1 MGTLKITTYPS
12 QLQRVVDQI
21 SGDLSASDTSLVDLV
36 ERHRGPL
43 PQELM
48 PLPSQGQERESPLEW
63 THLVDVA
70 STFETERNPHY
81 VQRSYVFGDSNHR
94 SSGASSPQQSHI
106 ELQPAPLS
114 RPSSSEG
121 HIGLERKVTKLEA
134 TVKMLQED
142 LKKER
147 EEKLRL
153 QGQVKRLWEDNQRL
167 QEESQTSAT
176 KLKKFTEWV
185 FNTIEHMNYRPPP
198 PLHTLTLAC
207 THTNTHIDTGQ
218 RPEGKKLGTRTLDV
232 IMRPSFFGFIHQQLI
247 SGERPHSPHFS
258 G

>member
-1 MGTLKITTYPS
+1 M
-12 QLQRVVDQI
+12 
-21 SGDLSASDTSLVDLV
+21 

-48 PLPSQGQERESPLEW
+48 PLPSSDRDSPLEW

-70 STFETERNPHY
+70 NTFENERNTQY
-81 VQRSYVFGDSNHR
+81 VQRSYVFGDANHR
-94 SSGASSPQQSHI
+94 SSGASSPQQPHI
-106 ELQPAPLS
+106 ELQPVPMS

-134 TVKMLQED
+134 MVKMLQED

-153 QGQVKRLWEDNQRL
+153 QTQIKRLWEDNQRL
-167 QEESQTSAT
+167 QEESQTSAA

-185 FNTIEHMNYRPPP
+185 FNTIDMN
-198 PLHTLTLAC
+198 
-207 THTNTHIDTGQ
+207 
-218 RPEGKKLGTRTLDV
+218 
-232 IMRPSFFGFIHQQLI
+232 
-247 SGERPHSPHFS
+247 
-258 G
+258 